1 MGNKGGFHPG
11 GRRIPPRLMENAG
24 SWKVARIWRP
34 TLFQTVARPI
44 ASTRVAKCPKSSN
57 EILPWFCVG
66 HGEGHGVGNEVN
78 NRISLGFGHGVNHG
92 DSHEVGHE
100 VSHEVSNGRSW
111 GRSWIQSWG
120 WSCGW
125 STQVRNCSD
134 VWNFLICTTTTRQQ
148 HHNGKVYISIEL
160 PGPASSCWPQNPPK
174 NLVAMLRWLD
184 PRISSQ
190 LVGLQ

>member
-57 EILPWFCVG
+57 EILPWFCVV

-78 NRISLGFGHGVNHG
+78 NRISHGFGHGVNHG

-111 GRSWIQSWG
+111 GQSWIQSWG
-120 WSCGW
+120 WSSGW
-125 STQVRNCSD
+125 STQVRSCSD
-134 VWNFLICTTTTRQQ
+134 VWNFLICTTTTRRH
-148 HHNGKVYISIEL
+148 HHNGKVDIYR
-160 PGPASSCWPQNPPK
+160 AARAC
-174 NLVAMLRWLD
+174 
-184 PRISSQ
+184 
-190 LVGLQ
+190 

>member
-11 GRRIPPRLMENAG
+11 GRRSIPPRLMENAG

-78 NRISLGFGHGVNHG
+78 NRISHGFGHGVNHG
-92 DSHEVGHE
+92 DSHEVGLSGHVVEGTRVIQPAKLREDAELASKE
-100 VSHEVSNGRSW
+100 VWAKSNRKKSHLRVPPW
-111 GRSWIQSWG
+111 TKPQPP
-120 WSCGW
+120 
-125 STQVRNCSD
+125 QQ
-134 VWNFLICTTTTRQQ
+134 WNTSYHFLAIID
-148 HHNGKVYISIEL
+148 Y
-160 PGPASSCWPQNPPK
+160 W
-174 NLVAMLRWLD
+174 
-184 PRISSQ
+184 
-190 LVGLQ
+190 